1 MEIRIPFH
9 FISFAQPSLDVGRL
23 QVKNEKEKKKRKKEK
38 KIKGRQTK

>member
-23 QVKNEKEKKKRKKEK
+23 QVKNEKEKKNKTNKRNAH
-38 KIKGRQTK
+38 I